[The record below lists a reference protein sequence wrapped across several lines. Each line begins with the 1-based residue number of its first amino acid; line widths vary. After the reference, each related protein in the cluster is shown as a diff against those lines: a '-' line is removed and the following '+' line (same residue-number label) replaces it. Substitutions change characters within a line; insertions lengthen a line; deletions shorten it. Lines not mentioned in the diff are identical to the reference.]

1 MSDQPGAPPPA
12 TRPPRNPFVTGLL
25 IFIGFLLLLP
35 GLCSLIFTVVA
46 LSQGGLFEGGSAI
59 DPSIVT
65 LWLICFTVGA
75 GGVTLIVFA
84 IRRH

>member
-1 MSDQPGAPPPA
+1 MSDQSSGQPPA

-25 IFIGFLLLLP
+25 IFIGFILLLP
-35 GLCSLIFTVVA
+35 GLCSLIFVA
-46 LSQGGLFEGGSAI
+46 IGLSQGGLFGGSI
-59 DPSIVT
+59 DSSIAT
-65 LWLICFTVGA
+65 LWLVCLTVGA